1 MWSYWH
7 IHVYNWNIKTIHLSW
22 VPFWR
27 FVLFWEP
34 ITDQNEG
41 KLVKFD
47 VKVCVKINPGNYLQK
62 LDIKSICVL
71 QNRMFDPK
79 AINYKFILKPH
90 KGPTWTLSGW
100 IERLRLCREVCV
112 WKRSVH
118 KATLQ
123 IIKGVYLPTFLLK
136 GNVNVHI
143 RIQDSNI
150 DLLARVQKTT
160 IRVTIP
166 TDEGEIDRRYNI
178 LLSRNDMALIFVF
191 CLSFQQEIF
200 ISVVETV
207 CHS

>member
-100 IERLRLCREVCV
+100 IERLRLCRLSTVVKCVCG
-112 WKRSVH
+112 KD
-118 KATLQ
+118 L
-123 IIKGVYLPTFLLK
+123 Y
-136 GNVNVHI
+136 I
-143 RIQDSNI
+143 RRPYKQS
-150 DLLARVQKTT
+150 KESTY
-160 IRVTIP
+160 P
-166 TDEGEIDRRYNI
+166 
-178 LLSRNDMALIFVF
+178 LS
-191 CLSFQQEIF
+191 C
-200 ISVVETV
+200 
-207 CHS
+207 